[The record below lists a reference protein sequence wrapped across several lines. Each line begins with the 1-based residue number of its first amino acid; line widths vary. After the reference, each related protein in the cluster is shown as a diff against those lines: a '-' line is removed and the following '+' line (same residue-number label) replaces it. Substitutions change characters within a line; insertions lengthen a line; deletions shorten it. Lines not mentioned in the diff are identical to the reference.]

1 MKNLR
6 EVVFR
11 PYNVSMKVALAIV
24 LAGAVGAAA
33 VANPTREQAATFQK
47 KLEQILL
54 NSESPSERPRETL
67 VTEGEVNSYLRF
79 DAGAHVP
86 VGVTEPSIGIEGQGR
101 LNGRAIVD
109 LDVIR
114 QKRSSGGWFDP
125 MSYLTGR
132 LPITAS
138 GVLETHAG
146 RGTFTLETAAISGIP
161 IPKSFL
167 QEIVSYYSRSSDF
180 PNGINIDDPFD
191 LPAEIQKIDVQP
203 GRATIV
209 Q

>member
-1 MKNLR
+1 MKLA
-6 EVVFR
+6 V
-11 PYNVSMKVALAIV
+11 AIV
-24 LAGAVGAAA
+24 VAGALMTAA
-33 VANPTREQAATFQK
+33 VANPTREQASAFQQ
-47 KLEQILL
+47 KLEQIRL
-54 NSESPSERPRETL
+54 NSETQSAHARQTA

-79 DAGAHVP
+79 SAGDQIP
-86 VGVTEPSIGIEGQGR
+86 VGVTEPLIGIEGQGR

-109 LDVIR
+109 LDIVR

-132 LPITAS
+132 LPVTAR
-138 GVLETHAG
+138 GLLETHEG
-146 RGTFTLETAAISGIP
+146 RGKFTLETATVGGVP

-167 QEIVSYYSRSSDF
+167 QELVSFYSRSADF

-191 LPAEIQKIDVQP
+191 LPAEIQKIEVHP
-203 GRATIV
+203 GRANII

>member
-1 MKNLR
+1 MKLA
-6 EVVFR
+6 
-11 PYNVSMKVALAIV
+11 VALIV
-24 LAGAVGAAA
+24 GGVLMTAT
-33 VANPTREQAATFQK
+33 VANPTREQAAAFQK

-54 NSESPSERPRETL
+54 NSESPSNRVRQTAL
-67 VTEGEVNSYLRF
+67 TEGEVNSYLRF
-79 DAGAHVP
+79 GAGNRLP
-86 VGVTEPSIGIEGQGR
+86 VGVTEPSVGIEGQGF

-114 QKRSSGGWFDP
+114 EKRSSRGWFDP

-132 LPITAS
+132 LPVTAR
-138 GVLETHAG
+138 GLLETDKG
-146 RGTFTLETAAISGIP
+146 RGKFTLETAAISGVP
-161 IPKSFL
+161 IPKAFL

-203 GRATIV
+203 GLATIV

>member
-1 MKNLR
+1 MKL
-6 EVVFR
+6 
-11 PYNVSMKVALAIV
+11 VALV
-24 LAGAVGAAA
+24 LAGVLTIATVLT
-33 VANPTREQAATFQK
+33 PTREQAASFQK

-54 NSESPSERPRETL
+54 NSESRSDRARETA

-79 DAGAHVP
+79 SAGDQVP
-86 VGVTEPSIGIEGQGR
+86 VGVTDPSIAIEGQGR

-109 LDVIR
+109 LDVVR
-114 QKRSSGGWFDP
+114 RKRSSGGLFDP

-132 LPITAS
+132 LPITAV
-138 GVLETHAG
+138 GVLETHDG
-146 RGTFTLETAAISGIP
+146 RGKFTLETAAISGVP
-161 IPKSFL
+161 IPKGFL
-167 QEIVSYYSRSSDF
+167 QEIVAYYSRSADF

-191 LPAEIQKIDVQP
+191 LPAEIRKIEVQP

>member
-1 MKNLR
+1 MKLAVAM
-6 EVVFR
+6 VV
-11 PYNVSMKVALAIV
+11 AGV
-24 LAGAVGAAA
+24 LTTAA
-33 VANPTREQAATFQK
+33 VANPSREQAAAFQK
-47 KLEQILL
+47 KLQQILL
-54 NSESPSERPRETL
+54 NSESRSDRARQTV

-79 DAGAHVP
+79 SAGDQLP
-86 VGVTEPSIGIEGQGR
+86 VGVTDPVIGIEGQGR

-132 LPITAS
+132 LPVTAT
-138 GVLETHAG
+138 GVLQTQEG
-146 RGTFTLETAAISGIP
+146 RGRFTLETAAISGVP

-167 QEIVSYYSRSSDF
+167 QEIVSFYSRSSDF
-180 PNGINIDDPFD
+180 PTGINIDDPFD
-191 LPAEIQKIDVQP
+191 LPAEIQKIDTQQ
-203 GRATIV
+203 GRANII

>member
-1 MKNLR
+1 MKLA
-6 EVVFR
+6 V
-11 PYNVSMKVALAIV
+11 AIV
-24 LAGAVGAAA
+24 VAGVLTTAA
-33 VANPTREQAATFQK
+33 VANPTREQAAAFQK

-54 NSESPSERPRETL
+54 NSESRSDRPRQTA

-79 DAGAHVP
+79 GAGDKLP
-86 VGVTEPSIGIEGQGR
+86 VGVTDPAVGIEGQGR

-132 LPITAS
+132 LPVTAK
-138 GVLETHAG
+138 GLLETHNG
-146 RGTFTLETAAISGIP
+146 RGKFTLETAAISGVP

-191 LPAEIQKIDVQP
+191 LPAEIQRIDVRP
-203 GRATIV
+203 GRATII

>member
-1 MKNLR
+1 M
-6 EVVFR
+6 VF
-11 PYNVSMKVALAIV
+11 MKVV
-24 LAGAVGAAA
+24 LAMAVAGVLTSAA

-54 NSESPSERPRETL
+54 NSESRSERVRETA

-79 DAGAHVP
+79 SAGDQVP
-86 VGVTEPSIGIEGQGR
+86 VGVTEPSIGIAGQGR
-101 LNGRAIVD
+101 LTGRAIVD
-109 LDVIR
+109 LDAIR
-114 QKRSSGGWFDP
+114 RKRGSGGLFDP

-138 GVLETHAG
+138 GVLETHQA
-146 RGTFTLETAAISGIP
+146 RGKFTLETAAISGVP

-167 QEIVSYYSRSSDF
+167 QEIVSYYSRSDDF

-191 LPAEIQKIDVQP
+191 LPAEIQKIEVQP

>member
-1 MKNLR
+1 MKLAAAI
-6 EVVFR
+6 
-11 PYNVSMKVALAIV
+11 ALAGV
-24 LAGAVGAAA
+24 LSAVA

-47 KLEQILL
+47 KLEQILI
-54 NSESPSERPRETL
+54 NSESRSERARETT

-79 DAGAHVP
+79 SAGDKVP
-86 VGVTEPSIGIEGQGR
+86 VGVTEPSIEIAGQGR

-132 LPITAS
+132 LPVTAT
-138 GVLETHAG
+138 GVLETHEG
-146 RGTFTLETAAISGIP
+146 RGRFTLETAAISGVP

-180 PNGINIDDPFD
+180 PSGINIDDPFD

-203 GRATIV
+203 GRANII

>member
-1 MKNLR
+1 MKLTG
-6 EVVFR
+6 VV
-11 PYNVSMKVALAIV
+11 VVA
-24 LAGAVGAAA
+24 AVVTTAA

-54 NSESPSERPRETL
+54 NSESRSERPRETL

-86 VGVTEPSIGIEGQGR
+86 VGVTDPSIGIVGQGK

-138 GVLETHAG
+138 GVLETHEG
-146 RGTFTLETAAISGIP
+146 RGRFTLETAAISGIS

-167 QEIVSYYSRSSDF
+167 QEIVSYYSRSSDY

-191 LPAEIQKIDVQP
+191 LPAEIQRIDVQP
-203 GRATIV
+203 GRAAIV

>member
-1 MKNLR
+1 MKLAAAI
-6 EVVFR
+6 
-11 PYNVSMKVALAIV
+11 ALAGV
-24 LAGAVGAAA
+24 LSAVA

-47 KLEQILL
+47 KLEQILI
-54 NSESPSERPRETL
+54 NSESRSERARETT

-79 DAGAHVP
+79 SAGDKVP
-86 VGVTEPSIGIEGQGR
+86 VGVTEPSIEIAGQGR

-132 LPITAS
+132 LPVTAA
-138 GVLETHAG
+138 GVLETHEG
-146 RGTFTLETAAISGIP
+146 RGRFTLETAAISGVP

-180 PNGINIDDPFD
+180 PSGINIDDPFD

-203 GRATIV
+203 GRANII

>member
-1 MKNLR
+1 VKN
-6 EVVFR
+6 
-11 PYNVSMKVALAIV
+11 PYNVFMKLVALV
-24 LAGAVGAAA
+24 LAGVLTIATVLT
-33 VANPTREQAATFQK
+33 PTREQAASFQK

-54 NSESPSERPRETL
+54 NSESRSDRARETA

-79 DAGAHVP
+79 SAGDQVP
-86 VGVTEPSIGIEGQGR
+86 VGVTEPSIAIAGQGR

-109 LDVIR
+109 LDVVR
-114 QKRSSGGWFDP
+114 RKRSSGGLFDP

-132 LPITAS
+132 LPITAV
-138 GVLETHAG
+138 GVLETHDG
-146 RGTFTLETAAISGIP
+146 RGKFTLETAAISGVP
-161 IPKSFL
+161 IPKGFL
-167 QEIVSYYSRSSDF
+167 QEIVAYYSRSADF

-191 LPAEIQKIDVQP
+191 LPAEIRKIEVQP

>member
-1 MKNLR
+1 MKLA
-6 EVVFR
+6 
-11 PYNVSMKVALAIV
+11 VALVVAGV
-24 LAGAVGAAA
+24 LTSAT
-33 VANPTREQAATFQK
+33 VANPTREQAAAFQK

-54 NSESPSERPRETL
+54 NSESPSTKARQTD

-79 DAGAHVP
+79 DAGDKVP
-86 VGVTEPSIGIEGQGR
+86 VGVTDPSIGIEGQGR

-132 LPITAS
+132 LPVTAR
-138 GVLETHAG
+138 GVLQTNEG
-146 RGTFTLETAAISGIP
+146 RGKFTLAEAAISGVP
-161 IPKSFL
+161 IPKAFL
-167 QEIVSYYSRSSDF
+167 QELVSYYSRSSDF

-191 LPAEIQKIDVQP
+191 LPAEIQKIDTQQ
-203 GRATIV
+203 GRATII

>member
-1 MKNLR
+1 MKLT
-6 EVVFR
+6 
-11 PYNVSMKVALAIV
+11 VAL
-24 LAGAVGAAA
+24 LTAGLLTSAAG
-33 VANPTREQAATFQK
+33 ANPTREQAAAFQK
-47 KLEQILL
+47 KLDQILL
-54 NSESPSERPRETL
+54 NSESPRAGARQTA

-79 DAGAHVP
+79 SAGDKVP
-86 VGVTEPSIGIEGQGR
+86 VGVTDPSIGIEGQGR

-114 QKRSSGGWFDP
+114 QKRSRGGWFDP

-132 LPITAS
+132 LPVTAT
-138 GVLETHAG
+138 GVLETHQG
-146 RGTFTLETAAISGIP
+146 RGKFTLEAAAISGVP
-161 IPKSFL
+161 IPKALL

-191 LPAEIQKIDVQP
+191 LPAEIRKIDVQP